1 MFPYLLMALG
11 LVTLAF
17 GSRLAILGA
26 AVGAILGVALLRL
39 LPGDQGFWL
48 TLLIP
53 GGLALLSFFVV
64 GPANKAVGFLT
75 LGLGVVAGAAITLTV
90 LDLFNRSF
98 GLLDLALAVAGG
110 CVGAVLVNRF
120 SNWAV
125 IILAGLV
132 GAVLTMR
139 GISILLPALDGL
151 SATSLALLL
160 AAAGIAF
167 QSGLFKRLKPQ
178 PR

>member
-1 MFPYLLMALG
+1 MFPYLLIALG
-11 LVTLAF
+11 FVALAF
-17 GSRLAILGA
+17 GARLAILGA

-48 TLLIP
+48 TLLIT
-53 GGLALLSFFVV
+53 GGLAVLSFL
-64 GPANKAVGFLT
+64 GAGLAKGAVGRLT
-75 LGLGVVAGAAITLTV
+75 LILGVVAGAAITLNV
-90 LDLFNRSF
+90 LDLFRLDF
-98 GLLDLALAVAGG
+98 GLLDWALAGVGG
-110 CVGAVLVNRF
+110 CVGAVLVISF
-120 SNWAV
+120 KNWAV

-139 GISILLPALDGL
+139 GISSLLPGLDGL
-151 SATSLALLL
+151 LATSLALLL

-167 QSGLFKRLKPQ
+167 QGGLFKRLNPQ

>member
-1 MFPYLLMALG
+1 MFPFLLIALG
-11 LVTLAF
+11 LVVLAF

-53 GGLALLSFFVV
+53 IGLAVLFFF
-64 GPANKAVGFLT
+64 GAGLAKGAVSLIT
-75 LGLGVVAGAAITLTV
+75 LVLGVVAGAAITLNV
-90 LDLFNRSF
+90 LDLFHISF
-98 GLLDLALAVAGG
+98 GLIDWALAVVGG

-120 SNWAV
+120 KDWAV

-132 GAVLTMR
+132 GAMLTMR
-139 GISILLPALDGL
+139 GISILLPGLDGL
-151 SATSLALLL
+151 LATSLALLL
-160 AAAGIAF
+160 AAAGIGY
-167 QSGLFKRLKPQ
+167 QGGLFGKLKPQ
-178 PR
+178 TQ